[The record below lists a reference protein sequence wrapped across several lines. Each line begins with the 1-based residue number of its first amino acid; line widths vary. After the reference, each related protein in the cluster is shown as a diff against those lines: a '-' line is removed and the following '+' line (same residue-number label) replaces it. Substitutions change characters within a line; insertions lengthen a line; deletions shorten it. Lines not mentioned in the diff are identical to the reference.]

1 MDEKLYKELRNITDE
16 EKEILQ
22 GRDNIDRRLYFEQ
35 QSDII
40 NANKLLEQGKIITIR
55 PHTRFIHF
63 PKHTH
68 DYIEVIYMCSGS
80 TTHIINDNKVVLEK
94 GELLFLSMN
103 AVQEILP
110 AKENDVAVNFIILP
124 EFFNKALNMIEM
136 EESPLKDFII
146 ESLVGKKGNIGYL
159 HFKVADVLSVQN
171 LIENLIWTIKNDSLN
186 KRSINQITMGLL
198 FVQLLNNTDR
208 VEVGNNSDDR
218 KLLITI
224 LRYIEENYK
233 DGELTNLAKNLNY
246 DVYWISK
253 KIKELTGSTYTDL
266 VQRKRLNQAVY
277 YLTQTNI
284 LIADIGLAIGYDNL
298 SYFHRI
304 FKARFGKTPKQ
315 YRDNYKK

>member
-22 GRDNIDRRLYFEQ
+22 GRDNIDRRLYMEQ
-35 QSDII
+35 QSE
-40 NANKLLEQGKIITIR
+40 LLEQGKIITIR

-146 ESLVGKKGNIGYL
+146 ESLVGKKGNIAIFIL
-159 HFKVADVLSVQN
+159 KLQMFCLCR
-171 LIENLIWTIKNDSLN
+171 I
-186 KRSINQITMGLL
+186 LL
-198 FVQLLNNTDR
+198 
-208 VEVGNNSDDR
+208 
-218 KLLITI
+218 
-224 LRYIEENYK
+224 
-233 DGELTNLAKNLNY
+233 
-246 DVYWISK
+246 
-253 KIKELTGSTYTDL
+253 KI
-266 VQRKRLNQAVY
+266 
-277 YLTQTNI
+277 
-284 LIADIGLAIGYDNL
+284 
-298 SYFHRI
+298 
-304 FKARFGKTPKQ
+304 
-315 YRDNYKK
+315 

>member
-1 MDEKLYKELRNITDE
+1 M
-16 EKEILQ
+16 
-22 GRDNIDRRLYFEQ
+22 
-35 QSDII
+35 
-40 NANKLLEQGKIITIR
+40 
-55 PHTRFIHF
+55 
-63 PKHTH
+63 
-68 DYIEVIYMCSGS
+68 
-80 TTHIINDNKVVLEK
+80 
-94 GELLFLSMN
+94 
-103 AVQEILP
+103 
-110 AKENDVAVNFIILP
+110 
-124 EFFNKALNMIEM
+124 
-136 EESPLKDFII
+136 
-146 ESLVGKKGNIGYL
+146 
-159 HFKVADVLSVQN
+159 QN

-277 YLTQTNI
+277 YLTQ
-284 LIADIGLAIGYDNL
+284 
-298 SYFHRI
+298 
-304 FKARFGKTPKQ
+304 

>member
-22 GRDNIDRRLYFEQ
+22 GRDNIDRRLYMEQ

-159 HFKVADVLSVQN
+159 HFKVADVLPVQN

-198 FVQLLNNTDR
+198 FVQLLNNTD
-208 VEVGNNSDDR
+208 
-218 KLLITI
+218 
-224 LRYIEENYK
+224 
-233 DGELTNLAKNLNY
+233 NLAKNLNY

-284 LIADIGLAIGYDNL
+284 PIADIGLAIGYDNL